1 MPYIGKKPS
10 DIIATAVDTTTGQF
24 SGTLGVTGETTLSAN
39 LNLGDNDKA
48 IFGEDS
54 DLQIY
59 HDSSNSIIK
68 DAGTGRLQLLSNRLD
83 INKSDGTEGMATFIE
98 DAQVIL
104 YYDNNVKF
112 QTTSTGIDVTGT
124 ATMDGLTLAPSQVIN
139 LNSGADSFDDIFRN
153 ESENATIINARNN
166 VRINLDSNSDST
178 NAEFVIG
185 YNGTN
190 TTTAKALSVGESGD
204 ISFYEDTGTT
214 PKLFWDSSA
223 ERLGIGT
230 SSPSTTLDVNGN
242 ATITGF
248 LNLGTNLNMPDNE
261 KIIMG
266 DGDDLQIYHD
276 SANGNSYIQDAG
288 TGQLRLEAD
297 SVAITNTGHTE
308 YVALFNE
315 NADVKLYYDGL
326 EKLATTS
333 TGINVKGK
341 GEFSS
346 ANPDVNGLKITA
358 NTGTNA
364 SAMQFTNAVNGYVG
378 LDNSTGG
385 RFGSDNYGLVMYQ
398 GSPYPITFHT
408 NGTKRMTIDANGHVT
423 MPYQPAFSAKPTST
437 QSNIAV
443 NSFVK
448 ILFAT
453 EIFDQNEDFASSTF
467 TAPTTGRYQLSVN
480 LYILGGDTA
489 SGFYQ
494 MKLETSNRNY
504 LVTIEPAFTSDMSY
518 FSFFNLS
525 ILADMDAGDT
535 AEVYFYQSSGTAQ
548 TDISSASYFMGYL
561 VA

>member
-1 MPYIGKKPS
+1 M
-10 DIIATAVDTTTGQF
+10 VD
-24 SGTLGVTGETTLSAN
+24 SGTGGEVRLKHEATTKLA
-39 LNLGDNDKA
+39 
-48 IFGEDS
+48 
-54 DLQIY
+54 
-59 HDSSNSIIK
+59 
-68 DAGTGRLQLLSNRLD
+68 
-83 INKSDGTEGMATFIE
+83 
-98 DAQVIL
+98 
-104 YYDNNVKF
+104 
-112 QTTSTGIDVTGT
+112 TTSTGIDVTGT
-124 ATMDGLTLAPSQVIN
+124 VTADGLTSSAVITAQESRSN
-139 LNSGADSFDDIFRN
+139 TAGTGQIVIDPDDTTVSAAFRLDQTDNKLNIDM
-153 ESENATIINARNN
+153 
-166 VRINLDSNSDST
+166 T
-178 NAEFVIG
+178 NA
-185 YNGTN
+185 GTWQ
-190 TTTAKALSVGESGD
+190 KRLSFYTGGD
-204 ISFYEDTGTT
+204 VVFYEDTGTT